1 MNNYDLYLKF
11 IEISS
16 LNPFDAYI
24 QLKDLQK
31 TYKKSEF
38 YKQTKFSIKKAY
50 ALFLK
55 MMPVQLV
62 AKLHELTDTDRLG
75 IKISDL
81 LNSIDEDAIN
91 NVFDKFVNMFDIN
104 RLQEEKGDLKILLN
118 QFKDLVK

>member
-31 TYKKSEF
+31 AYKKSEF
-38 YKQTKFSIKKAY
+38 YKQTKLSIKKAY
-50 ALFLK
+50 SLFLK

-62 AKLHELTDTDRLG
+62 AKLHELTDIDRLG

-104 RLQEEKGDLKILLN
+104 KLQEEKGDLKILLN

>member
-38 YKQTKFSIKKAY
+38 YKQTKLSIKKAY

-55 MMPVQLV
+55 MIPVQLV
-62 AKLHELTDTDRLG
+62 VKLHELTDTDRLG

-104 RLQEEKGDLKILLN
+104 KLQEEKGDLKVLLN